1 MLKSKRFIGIT
12 AAGLIF
18 VIGTFFFHQSPIEF
32 ASAIGIL
39 LTPYL
44 AAESLKPSDKIT
56 GAA

>member
-44 AAESLKPSDKIT
+44 AAESLKPSDTINK
-56 GAA
+56 